1 MVKLS
6 LQPNLTYMKYFVLTL
21 LFILASCKK
30 NSFEKATITP
40 SKTDS
45 ISTDEQIKNYM
56 STIDTNF
63 KYFNP
68 QNIQYVKSTNS
79 PTIDS
84 IMKITAKGL
93 NINKSVYKADF
104 DNNGYTD
111 LLVLGGW
118 GETNHYSSYVVMN
131 FGRKKKPK
139 LIALNK
145 DMQLL
150 DIPKVLSIRNEP
162 FLILYSS
169 RNMRGTNPKISD
181 TTSTKLIFKYG
192 GFAEY
197 SEKPSEN
204 HIEKIEFKTSPCFGT
219 CPVYQ
224 LTINKNKSATFL
236 AEHYNF
242 NKDKRNNA
250 FKNEGLFDTKI
261 NDIDYK
267 QLVNLLNYI
276 DFKNLKDEYSVSWTD
291 DQTATLTITY
301 DNGKTKT
308 IEDYGM
314 IGTYGLS
321 SVYDLLAEMRFNQ
334 KWKKIKEH

>member
-1 MVKLS
+1 
-6 LQPNLTYMKYFVLTL
+6 MKYFVFII
-21 LFILASCKK
+21 LFFLASCKK
-30 NSFEKATITP
+30 SSFEKATIIPTEI
-40 SKTDS
+40 DS
-45 ISTDEQIKNYM
+45 ISTNEQIKNYL
-56 STIDTNF
+56 TNIDTNY

-68 QNIQYVKSTNS
+68 QSIQHVTSVNS

-93 NINKSVYKADF
+93 NINKSFYKTDF

-118 GETNHYSSYVVMN
+118 GETNHYSSYVIMN
-131 FGRKKKPK
+131 FGKKKKPK
-139 LIALNK
+139 LIDMNK

-150 DIPKVLSIRNEP
+150 DVPKVLLIKNEP
-162 FLILYSS
+162 FLMMYSPKK
-169 RNMRGTNPKISD
+169 MRGSTAKITD
-181 TTSTKLIFKYG
+181 TTSTKLTFKYG

-197 SEKPSEN
+197 NKNPFEN
-204 HIEKIEFKTSPCFGT
+204 HIEKVEFKTSPCFGT

-224 LTINKNKSATFL
+224 LTINKDKSARFL

-242 NKDKRNNA
+242 NKNRRDTT
-250 FKNEGLFDTKI
+250 FENEGFFNAKI
-261 NDIDYK
+261 NDADYI

-291 DQTATLTITY
+291 DRSATLTITY
-301 DNGKTKT
+301 GNGKTKT

-314 IGTYGLS
+314 IGTHGLS

-334 KWKKIKEH
+334 KWKRIKEH